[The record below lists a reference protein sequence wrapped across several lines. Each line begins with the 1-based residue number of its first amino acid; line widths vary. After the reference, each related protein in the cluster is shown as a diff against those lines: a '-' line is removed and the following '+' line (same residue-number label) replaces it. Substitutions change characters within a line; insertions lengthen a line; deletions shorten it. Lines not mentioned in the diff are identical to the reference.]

1 MNFNLYPKSKA
12 KPVVI
17 TIFELIFNYDV
28 VRDNMRI
35 LLLALC
41 VSMSF
46 LPAFASHT
54 GNDESS
60 GPVIYDKGLTVERF
74 VKEGIPNSPT
84 TMAFIGEDLLVLERY
99 SGLVRLV
106 RDGQL
111 IPSPVLDV
119 SVAKDGERGML
130 GITTIE
136 NDVYLYFTAA
146 DFDAGKAIENRIVK
160 YTWNGDSLVDP
171 VLLKTLPSDNFY
183 HNGGAMTNTNGQ
195 VYAVIGDN
203 GNYGLLQNRPHEWKN
218 DTSVILRVDPPGPYY
233 AIGIRNSFGLAI
245 DPVNGNLWDTENGPD
260 EYDEINFVPENFNSG
275 WIEIMGI
282 TDNQTKIDSLSKY
295 GGYVYSNPEFSWQKT
310 VSPTAIEFGSKELG
324 QDNKVFVVDC
334 NTGNLYRFT
343 LNPDRTGFVFESP
356 DLQDLVLNVDDSPDE
371 IIVGSGFGCST
382 DIELGPDGFLYI
394 LSLSQGV
401 IYRIVPTASGEQP
414 IPDTPKTEFPIEHI
428 LTISAI
434 IATIIVGIVAAM
446 LVRLILKKR
455 RSS

>member
-1 MNFNLYPKSKA
+1 
-12 KPVVI
+12 
-17 TIFELIFNYDV
+17 
-28 VRDNMRI
+28 MRQGKNVKVF
-35 LLLALC
+35 LLALC
-41 VSMSF
+41 MSMSF
-46 LPAFASHT
+46 LPVFGSHT
-54 GNDESS
+54 GNNESP
-60 GPVIYDKGLTVERF
+60 GPVMYEQSLTVERY

-84 TMAFIGEDLLVLERY
+84 TMAFVGDDILVLERY
-99 SGLVRLV
+99 TGLVRLV

-111 IPSPVLDV
+111 SPWPVLDV

-136 NDVYLYFTAA
+136 NDAYLYFTAA
-146 DFDAGKAIENRIVK
+146 DSDAGKAIENRVVK
-160 YTWNGDSLVDP
+160 YTWNGDKLVDP
-171 VLLKTLPSDNFY
+171 VLLKTLPSDNYY
-183 HNGGAMTNTNGQ
+183 HNGGAMTNHNGQ

-203 GNYGLLQNRPHEWKN
+203 GNYGWLQNRPHEWKN

-245 DPVNGNLWDTENGPD
+245 DPVNGSLWDTENGPD

-275 WIEIMGI
+275 WIEIMGP
-282 TDNQTKIDSLSKY
+282 TDNQTKIDSLPKY
-295 GGYVYSNPEFSWQKT
+295 GDYVYSNPEFSWQKP
-310 VSPTAIEFGSKELG
+310 VAPTAIEFGSKELG

-394 LSLSQGV
+394 LSLSQGE
-401 IYRIVPTASGEQP
+401 IYRIIPAASGEQSVPDSP
-414 IPDTPKTEFPIEHI
+414 IIGATTEYI
-428 LTISAI
+428 LITSAI
-434 IATIIVGIVAAM
+434 IATIIVAVVATM
-446 LVRLILKKR
+446 LVRVIIKKR
-455 RSS
+455 KS